1 MFHDE
6 FAGMKHNYDSTDEN
20 YKEQVSKNND
30 QESRIS
36 RICNYSTHGVTDE
49 FCSNLSMDQ
58 EYSPKMCHTD
68 NYNIFVRKSKSTKI
82 DTKSVSHGKKLRHAY
97 HDTNPYP
104 VWEKSVESAS
114 SRKTGSI
121 YNQSIKQHN
130 NSVKKKIASKKKYGN
145 ISKKRGSDCNDDRN
159 NTKRDNEIALNS
171 LSQIDRFS
179 RFIFPLTFFL
189 LNVAYWYIYL
199 KRSERIAL
207 TFESF

>member
-1 MFHDE
+1 M
-6 FAGMKHNYDSTDEN
+6 TDE
-20 YKEQVSKNND
+20 
-30 QESRIS
+30 
-36 RICNYSTHGVTDE
+36 
-49 FCSNLSMDQ
+49 CSNLSMDH

-68 NYNIFVRKSKSTKI
+68 NYNIFERKSMSTKL

-97 HDTNPYP
+97 HDNNPYP
-104 VWEKSVESAS
+104 VWEKSVELES

-121 YNQSIKQHN
+121 YNQSIKQHNN

-145 ISKKRGSDCNDDRN
+145 ISKKRESDCNDDRR
-159 NTKRDNEIALNS
+159 NTKGDNEIALNS